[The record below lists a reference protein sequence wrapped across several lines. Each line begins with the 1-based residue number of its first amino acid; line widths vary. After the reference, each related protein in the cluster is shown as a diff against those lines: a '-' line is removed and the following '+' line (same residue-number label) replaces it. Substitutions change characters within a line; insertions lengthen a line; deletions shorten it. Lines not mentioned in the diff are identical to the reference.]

1 MKVKWGVIGAC
12 GIADR
17 RTIPEGIIPAKNAKL
32 VALMDI
38 NKERLKEI
46 AKKYKNVRCY
56 TKEEDI
62 LKDREVEAVY
72 IATPTYLHHKQ
83 VLLAARAKKDI
94 LLEKPIAM
102 NLNQAEE
109 IISICKEN
117 KAKLTLGY
125 MMRYHSYHRKI
136 KEMLEE
142 GKLGKLI
149 MGRAQ
154 LTCWYPPIKGAWRQ
168 ELSLGGGGSLIDMG
182 THCIDLL
189 EMLMGKVVEVCS
201 YTGNLVQ
208 DYPVED
214 TAVVLLKFE
223 TGALGVIDN
232 HFNIPDASSENR
244 LEIYGSK
251 GSILAKGTIGQ
262 DSSGYMVQR
271 IEKEKKGYK
280 AEQKR
285 EEIKEEEINLN
296 PVNMYQSEIEDF
308 SRCILEDSQ
317 PSFKGEDGLRN
328 LKIILAAYESAKKGK
343 VIKVSHYVSFKTY
356 SQKGRLDAS

>member
-1 MKVKWGVIGAC
+1 MKIKWGVIGAC

-17 RTIPEGIIPAKNAKL
+17 RTIPEGIIPAKNAEL

-38 NKERLKEI
+38 DKERLKEV
-46 AKKYKNVRCY
+46 AEKYSNVRCY

-62 LKDREVEAVY
+62 LKDKEVEVVY

-83 VLLAARAKKDI
+83 VLLAAKAKKHI

-102 NLNQAEE
+102 NLEEAEE

-117 KAKLTLGY
+117 KVKLTLGY
-125 MMRYHSYHRKI
+125 MMRYHSYHQKI
-136 KEMLEE
+136 KEMLDE
-142 GKLGKLI
+142 GKLGKLV

-154 LTCWYPPIKGAWRQ
+154 LTCWYPPVEGAWRQ
-168 ELSLGGGGSLIDMG
+168 EPNLGGGGSLIDMG
-182 THCIDLL
+182 SHCIDLL
-189 EMLMGKVVEVCS
+189 EMLMGKVVEVSS

-223 TGALGVIDN
+223 EGALGVIDN

-251 GSILAKGTIGQ
+251 GSILVKGTIGQ
-262 DSSGYMVQR
+262 DSSGYMVER
-271 IEKEKKGYK
+271 LEKEKKGYK
-280 AEQKR
+280 AEQRR
-285 EEIKEEEINLN
+285 EEIKEKEITLK
-296 PVNMYQSEIEDF
+296 PVNMYQSEMEDF
-308 SRCILEDSQ
+308 SRYIIEDTE

-328 LKIILAAYESAKKGK
+328 LKIVLAAYESAKEGK
-343 VIKVSHYVSFKTY
+343 AIKV
-356 SQKGRLDAS
+356 